1 ITGQSALPHIGRP
14 MANRRVYLLDAY
26 RQPVPVGV
34 TGELYIGGTGVAR
47 CYLNQP
53 ALTAERFLND
63 PFSTEPNARMYR
75 TGDLA
80 RWLADG
86 GIEYLGRNDF
96 QVKIRGFRIEPG
108 EVESVLQDCAHV
120 REAVVIAQRTA
131 TGDHRLVAYYT
142 VSDEQLT
149 VEALKQELAQRLP

>member
-1 ITGQSALPHIGRP
+1 ITGQSAQPHIGRP

-34 TGELYIGGTGVAR
+34 IGELYIGGTGVAR
-47 CYLNQP
+47 GYLNQP

-80 RWLADG
+80 RWNSDG
-86 GIEYLGRNDF
+86 TIDYLGRNDF
-96 QVKIRGFRIEPG
+96 QVKIRGFRVELG
-108 EVESVLQDCAHV
+108 EIASALTACAGV
-120 REAVVIAQRTA
+120 TDAVVTVSPEQQ
-131 TGDHRLVAYYT
+131 LLAYYT
-142 VSDEQLT
+142 PSDSDVTADE
-149 VEALKQELAQRLP
+149 LKAQLAQRLP